1 MSVPPTASTS
11 THVGHVGGVDRVD
24 HVAPAAPAG
33 AAAAV
38 GAGEERDR
46 AGAARAARESVLVVR
61 AADRAAIVVTG
72 KDRTAWL
79 NGLVTCELAKLTPG
93 QGAYGLLVE
102 KKGKVQTDLFLV
114 PRTSGGS
121 ADGALALAVPASLRE
136 TLLPILDHYLIMED
150 AEIAAAE
157 LDFVVAHG
165 PRAAELAHLAP
176 FAGTVDLL
184 GTGGLV
190 LGVPAAERASFDAA
204 LAKELARL
212 GGVLADE
219 PTWEAVR
226 IEHGLP
232 RFGVEV
238 DASLYPQEASLEKLA
253 VSFSKGCYLGQ
264 EVVYM
269 LQERGHVKRKL
280 VPLDL
285 DPGEL
290 PAVGASVSTP
300 EGEEVGEIRS
310 AALGPSSGKPV
321 AIAMVKWAQAKPG
334 TELRVAA
341 RPAHVRAS
349 RSG

>member
-1 MSVPPTASTS
+1 
-11 THVGHVGGVDRVD
+11 
-24 HVAPAAPAG
+24 
-33 AAAAV
+33 
-38 GAGEERDR
+38 
-46 AGAARAARESVLVVR
+46 
-61 AADRAAIVVTG
+61 
-72 KDRTAWL
+72 
-79 NGLVTCELAKLTPG
+79 
-93 QGAYGLLVE
+93 
-102 KKGKVQTDLFLV
+102 VQTDLFIV
-114 PRTSGGS
+114 PRTSGGGAAD

-150 AEIAAAE
+150 AELAAAE

-165 PRAAELAHLAP
+165 PRAHELAHLAP

-184 GTGGLV
+184 GSGGLV
-190 LGVPAAERASFDAA
+190 LGVPAADRAAFDAA
-204 LAKELARL
+204 LATELARL

-238 DASLYPQEASLEKLA
+238 DASLYPQEASLETLA

-285 DPGEL
+285 EPGEL
-290 PAVGASVSTP
+290 PAVGAPVSTP
-300 EGEEVGEIRS
+300 EGEAVGEIMS
-310 AALGPSSGKPV
+310 AAVGPSSGKPV

-341 RPAHVRAS
+341 RAAHVRAS
-349 RSG
+349 RAR

>member
-1 MSVPPTASTS
+1 MSVLPTASTS
-11 THVGHVGGVDRVD
+11 TQ
-24 HVAPAAPAG
+24 ASTQAAQ
-33 AAAAV
+33 AAQA
-38 GAGEERDR
+38 
-46 AGAARAARESVLVVR
+46 AARAASESVLVVR

-79 NGLVTCELAKLTPG
+79 NGLVTCELAKLAPG

-102 KKGKVQTDLFLV
+102 KKGKVQTDLFIV

-121 ADGALALAVPASLRE
+121 GAASPDGALALAVPASLRE
-136 TLLPILDHYLIMED
+136 ALLPILDHYLIMED
-150 AEIAAAE
+150 AEIAAAA

-165 PRAAELAHLAP
+165 PRANELAHLAP
-176 FAGTVDLL
+176 FAGAVDLL

-190 LGVPAAERASFDAA
+190 LGVPVADRAAFDAA
-204 LAKELARL
+204 LAEALARL

-226 IEHGLP
+226 IERGLP

-290 PAVGASVSTP
+290 PGAGAPVTTP
-300 EGEEVGEIRS
+300 EGEAVGEIMS
-310 AALGPSSGKPV
+310 AVLGASSGEPV

-341 RPAHVRAS
+341 RPARVRA
-349 RSG
+349 